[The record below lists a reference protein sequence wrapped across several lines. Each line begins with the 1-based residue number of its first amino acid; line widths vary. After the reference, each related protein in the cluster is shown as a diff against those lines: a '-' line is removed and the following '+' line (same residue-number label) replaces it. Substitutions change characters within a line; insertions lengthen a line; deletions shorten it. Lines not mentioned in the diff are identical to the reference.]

1 MIFVV
6 IFVLTQ
12 DINVG
17 SNRSFDHFLWS
28 LGNLKTIGTVNTPIL
43 FVLYLLQI
51 TPVTNWFEIQVLL
64 IEQWYDLND
73 LKRKKEIP
81 SETHLIFKESIPTAQ
96 LPTCSHQLK
105 YLVSY
110 DGL

>member
-6 IFVLTQ
+6 IVVLAQ

-17 SNRSFDHFLWS
+17 NNRSFDHFLWS
-28 LGNLKTIGTVNTPIL
+28 LGNLKNIGTVNTPIL
-43 FVLYLLQI
+43 FVFYLFQI

-64 IEQWYDLND
+64 VGQWYE

-81 SETHLIFKESIPTAQ
+81 SETCLIFKESLPTAQ
-96 LPTCSHQLK
+96 LPTCSPQLK
-105 YLVSY
+105 YLISY
-110 DGL
+110 DGLW